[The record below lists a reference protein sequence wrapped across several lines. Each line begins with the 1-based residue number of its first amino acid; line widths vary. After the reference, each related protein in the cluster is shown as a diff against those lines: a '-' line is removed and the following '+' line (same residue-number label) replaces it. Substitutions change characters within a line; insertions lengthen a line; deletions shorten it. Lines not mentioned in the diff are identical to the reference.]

1 MKYLH
6 KIIILSFFG
15 VLFNSCEEDLVIFDA
30 DNGQTA
36 LSFSQ
41 ASILVDI
48 CSPTSEIILE
58 STTRSSLDRTYNIS
72 ISDDSTADSSEYMLT
87 STSITIP
94 AGEFVGLTSVEIDFS
109 EIPDGVSRSLLL
121 DIVPS
126 DGAITPSRSQTAIS
140 YESVCTLNVVEINFI
155 ADSFPEENSLLLINT
170 DTSETLINIAQ
181 GEFAGDDSFTLC
193 LPSGNYEITVGD
205 PGFGDGFESEA
216 GVSGELVECSG
227 NTSLFADITGDI
239 DIGNPVVRTFT
250 LD

>member
-6 KIIILSFFG
+6 KIIIFYFFG
-15 VLFNSCEEDLVIFDA
+15 VLLSSCEEDLVTFDA

-94 AGEFVGLTSVEIDFS
+94 PGEFLGSTSVEIDFS
-109 EIPDGVSRSLLL
+109 EIPNGVSRNLLL

-126 DGAITPSRSQTAIS
+126 DGTIILSKSQTAII
-140 YESVCTLNVVEINFI
+140 YESACTLNVVEINYM
-155 ADSFPEENSLLLINT
+155 ADRFPEENTLLLVNT

-181 GEFAGDDSFTLC
+181 GEFVGDDSFTLC

-205 PGFGDGFESEA
+205 PGFGDGFEPGA

-227 NTSLFADITGDI
+227 NTSLFTDITGDI
-239 DIGNPVVRTFT
+239 DIGNPVIRTFT